1 MNHVLLE
8 SSDSGIEVAVVTLDE
23 SMMEGRDYF
32 LKIDLES
39 FEMEVILG
47 AKRTL
52 GNAIGLMVELN
63 GSGEA
68 CGFSDSDVRSVLDT
82 WGFVEVDYDPFTRG
96 LAQMTN
102 ESDNALFVKEE
113 RWDQL
118 KQRLVSA
125 SPRSV
130 FGVEF

>member
-1 MNHVLLE
+1 M
-8 SSDSGIEVAVVTLDE
+8 VTLDE